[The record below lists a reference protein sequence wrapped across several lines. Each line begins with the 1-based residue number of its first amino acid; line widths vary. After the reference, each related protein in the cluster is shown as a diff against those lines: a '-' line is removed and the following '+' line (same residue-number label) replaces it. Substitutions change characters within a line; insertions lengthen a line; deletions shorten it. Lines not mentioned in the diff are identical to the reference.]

1 MTLRQL
7 GDDSDFGVMPAPPD
21 ATHALGGATPQH
33 PGWVENWIVGAAHP
47 YGLND
52 DRLAGIVID
61 QQTVMA
67 TAGEPLN
74 NTAAPTPVGTEHLS

>member
-1 MTLRQL
+1 MTLGQRR
-7 GDDSDFGVMPAPPD
+7 DDGDFGVMPAPAD
-21 ATHALGGATPQH
+21 ASHALGGATPQH
-33 PGWVENWIVGAAHP
+33 PGWVKNWIVGAAHP
-47 YGLND
+47 DGLSH

-74 NTAAPTPVGTEHLS
+74 NTAAPTQCPCD